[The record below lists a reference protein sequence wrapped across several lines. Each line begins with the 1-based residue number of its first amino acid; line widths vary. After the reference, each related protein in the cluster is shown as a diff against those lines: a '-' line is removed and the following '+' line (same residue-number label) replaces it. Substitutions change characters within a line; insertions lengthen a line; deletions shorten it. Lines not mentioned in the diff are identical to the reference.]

1 MSSILKALKKL
12 EQEKAAARHN
22 PVRID
27 AEILRT
33 APTNRVSPMAIALAA
48 ALLFVCGGTVTY
60 TYINMNRNRH
70 APSPPPR
77 SMAPQ
82 NSVGEIPRHPTL
94 SPLAAV
100 LPDSSIQERNPARA
114 PLHASSTSRSR
125 PVDQQPP
132 KTAGGAGENVRHSA
146 TEKPLP
152 DDHADLTPSVPT
164 LRVDG
169 IAFQDGADGV
179 AVVNGVPVSKGSS
192 IEGVRVDE
200 VQRDRVLFSHG
211 GRKIEVFMGTSNR

>member
-12 EQEKAAARHN
+12 EQETAAARHE
-22 PVRID
+22 PLRID
-27 AEILRT
+27 SEILRT
-33 APTNRVSPMAIALAA
+33 VPANRVSPAVIALVA

-60 TYINMNRNRH
+60 VYMSGNLN
-70 APSPPPR
+70 APPPPQRAMSPR
-77 SMAPQ
+77 S
-82 NSVGEIPRHPTL
+82 SVAEVPRPPAL
-94 SPLAAV
+94 SPIAVALPYSAKLDRNAA
-100 LPDSSIQERNPARA
+100 PA
-114 PLHASSTSRSR
+114 PLHGPSMLRSRS
-125 PVDQQPP
+125 VGGHQPP
-132 KTAGGAGENVRHSA
+132 TTGVDSEGNARHPA
-146 TEKPLP
+146 AEKPLP
-152 DDHADLTPSVPT
+152 NDHAGSAPLIPT

-211 GRKIEVFMGTSNR
+211 GRKIEVFMGTSSR

>member
-12 EQEKAAARHN
+12 EQEKAAARHT

-48 ALLFVCGGTVTY
+48 ALLFICGGTVTY
-60 TYINMNRNRH
+60 TYVNMNRNRH
-70 APSPPPR
+70 AHTPPPR
-77 SMAPQ
+77 AMVPLG
-82 NSVGEIPRHPTL
+82 SVGEVPRHPTP
-94 SPLAAV
+94 SPVASV
-100 LPDSSIQERNPARA
+100 LPDSSIQERNPVSA
-114 PLHASSTSRSR
+114 PLHPSSMPRSR

-132 KTAGGAGENVRHSA
+132 KTAGGAGENVRHTA
-146 TEKPLP
+146 TEKPLSNN
-152 DDHADLTPSVPT
+152 HADSTPSVPT

-211 GRKIEVFMGTSNR
+211 GRKIEVFMGTSSR